1 MNLFVLL
8 LVFTLFRYN
17 FFSLFRTSS
26 EGGGGG
32 GRASKSAVQELKGT
46 VPNTRSNFKVDGSK
60 AAARLVR
67 EGRKKMA
74 HLTSIGTVYFVNLR
88 YWSKTKIIVD
98 SKILILSPY

>member
-8 LVFTLFRYN
+8 LVFTLFRYM
-17 FFSLFRTSS
+17 FFFLFRTSS
-26 EGGGGG
+26 EGGGG

-67 EGRKKMA
+67 EGRKNKA
-74 HLTSIGTVYFVNLR
+74 YLTSVGTVYFVNLR